1 MNFKKDFP
9 IFENRDI
16 SYLDSGATSQKPQY
30 VINAVEEFYK
40 KFNANPHRGAYSLSL
55 EATEQYENTRIWCFA
70 VCITVNKVIYYM
82 FFKLFFIVISKMW
95 YSN

>member
-1 MNFKKDFP
+1 MDFKKDFP

-30 VINAVEEFYK
+30 VINAIEEFYK

-55 EATEQYENTRIWCFA
+55 EATEQYENTREKIAKFINA
-70 VCITVNKVIYYM
+70 RNKEGI
-82 FFKLFFIVISKMW
+82 IS
-95 YSN
+95 YS